1 MFSLYT
7 LQPMIL
13 ATSLR
18 RFTQSFVGI
27 LAEMFVLQENLWT
40 GCPITKTGMGA
51 GTAKG
56 TNDSCKLHAVASFG
70 NSSFGSSSFESKLYA
85 KSDRHRSERSPHNSP
100 NSLNLDIDKIRAH
113 NTSGRYWLTAIP
125 T

>member
-1 MFSLYT
+1 MFSLYP

-40 GCPITKTGMGA
+40 GCPITETGMGA
-51 GTAKG
+51 ETAKG
-56 TNDSCKLHAVASFG
+56 TNDGCKLHAVASFG
-70 NSSFGSSSFESKLYA
+70 GTSFGSKGYA
-85 KSDRHRSERSPHNSP
+85 KSDRDRSERSSYNSP
-100 NSLNLDIDKIRAH
+100 NSLNLNIDKIRAH